1 MKAACR
7 FFNKN
12 DFKVMKKREKQYEK
26 TDSMDDYLLD
36 PVGGWGGGSENLFG
50 ACGQQR

>member
-1 MKAACR
+1 
-7 FFNKN
+7 
-12 DFKVMKKREKQYEK
+12 MKKPIRW
-26 TDSMDDYLLD
+26 MIILLD